1 MKTWESMV
9 VELRVS
15 GVVRGLREL
24 VVELF
29 EAAKLKVSRKS
40 SCLYI
45 LAPYFCERKI
55 KKQPRIV

>member
-1 MKTWESMV
+1 VKTWESMV

-15 GVVRGLREL
+15 GVVRGLREF

-40 SCLYI
+40 SCVYI

>member
-9 VELRVS
+9 VELKVS
-15 GVVRGLREL
+15 GVARGLREL

-40 SCLYI
+40 SGLYI
-45 LAPYFCERKI
+45 LAPYFCERKT
-55 KKQPRIV
+55 KRQPWIV

>member
-1 MKTWESMV
+1 M
-9 VELRVS
+9 ELRVS